1 MTVRQGLPTIL
12 LLIACHHAP
21 APAAATVAAR
31 PAAAASDSVQQV
43 NDRFVAAVR
52 RRIAGM
58 EQQPAESVFKNIQ
71 LPNLKRV
78 PAQTFVTIMD
88 VGYARALGV
97 TCAHCHVTTDFSS
110 DDKRPKRAAREMA
123 VMHFGINQQL
133 LKMENLATQPPE
145 KRFINCA
152 TCHRGSIHPQ
162 G

>member
-1 MTVRQGLPTIL
+1 MTNRFAPALL
-12 LLIACHHAP
+12 LLIACHRTPAP
-21 APAAATVAAR
+21 APATAPAATAAK
-31 PAAAASDSVQQV
+31 DSIQQV

-58 EQQPAESVFKNIQ
+58 ETQPAESVFKNIR

-78 PAQTFVTIMD
+78 PAQTLVTIMD

-97 TCAHCHVTTDFSS
+97 TCAHCHVTTDFSL

-133 LKMENLATQPPE
+133 LHMENLATQPPE
-145 KRFINCA
+145 KRYINCM
-152 TCHRGSIHPQ
+152 TCHRGSIRPQ